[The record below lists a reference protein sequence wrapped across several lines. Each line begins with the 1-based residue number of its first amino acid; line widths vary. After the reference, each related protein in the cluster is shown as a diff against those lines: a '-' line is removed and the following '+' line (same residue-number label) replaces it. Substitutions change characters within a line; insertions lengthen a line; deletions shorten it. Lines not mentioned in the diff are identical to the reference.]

1 MNPESRAIEIQMQVY
16 RGMTG
21 AQRLLIAL
29 QMSDF
34 VWKLAI
40 SRLRGERPEWSDAE
54 LRVTLL
60 RSLFGASILPERS
73 P

>member
-1 MNPESRAIEIQMQVY
+1 MDPESKAIEIQMQVH

-34 VWKLAI
+34 VRKLAI
-40 SRLRGERPEWSDAE
+40 SRLRSEHPEWSDAE
-54 LRVTLL
+54 LRLALL
-60 RSLFGASILPERS
+60 RSLFGASIVPGRS